1 MANPNPEPLTPD
13 RLMGIAHGFWA
24 SQILAS
30 AAHYGFFTS
39 IAQGQKTAGAIA
51 SAAGTDPDG
60 TRMVLDSL
68 VALEILRR
76 ENGGYALTP
85 EAEAFLVSGR
95 PGDLSPMIAEHPQIV
110 WNEWGHLREALK
122 MGPAKSAEYTENP
135 EAEAFFARLIR
146 IIMPMALG
154 PADAVAEH
162 LGVGTARK
170 GVRIL
175 DVGAGSGAWTMPFAR
190 RDPSAEITAFDLP
203 HVLPETRK
211 IVDEMG
217 LGARYRLQAGDL
229 TRDDFGEARYD
240 IAILGNICHGLTPDQ
255 NRDLFARLHRTLA
268 PGGHIVIADM
278 VPNEERSGPPF
289 PVLFAVNMYLMTGG
303 DTYTFSQYSAWLTEA
318 GFSHPRAFDTH
329 RSHSPLVLA
338 DR

>member
-1 MANPNPEPLTPD
+1 MPKSETGPLTPD

-30 AAHYGFFTS
+30 AAHYGFFTLIS
-39 IAQGQKTAGAIA
+39 RGKNTADAIA

-68 VALEILRR
+68 VALEILRKQ
-76 ENGGYALTP
+76 EGAYALTP
-85 EAEAFLVSGR
+85 EAEAFLVNGR
-95 PGDLSPMIAEHPQIV
+95 PGDISPMIADHPQV
-110 WNEWGHLREALK
+110 LWNEWGRLRDALK
-122 MGPAKSAEYTENP
+122 RRPKASAEYTEDP
-135 EAEAFFARLIR
+135 GAEGFFARLIR
-146 IIMPMALG
+146 IIMPLALG

-162 LGVGTARK
+162 LGVGTSRK
-170 GVRIL
+170 GLRIL

-203 HVLPETRK
+203 RVLGETRK
-211 IVDEMG
+211 IVDETG

-240 IAILGNICHGLTPDQ
+240 IAVLGNICHGLTPDQ
-255 NRDLFARLHRTLA
+255 NRDLFTRLHRA
-268 PGGHIVIADM
+268 IVPGGQLVIADM
-278 VPNEERSGPPF
+278 VPNEQRSGPPF

-303 DTYTFSQYSAWLTEA
+303 DTYTFSEYAAWLAQA
-318 GFSHPRAFDTH
+318 GFSHPTAFDTH
-329 RSHSPLVLA
+329 RSHSPVILA
-338 DR
+338 TR